1 MFLRDKLRQE
11 SVTALKAGDKRK
23 VEVVRFL
30 VSLLEKKEMQLPPG
44 KMKEADEVAVIRKEL
59 KNKQES
65 RQMFVEAE
73 RDELVEQMDYEI
85 GVVEGYLPRQ
95 MDEKEVTEIVVEVL
109 RGGGE
114 VSFGGL
120 MGQVMAKTAGRADGS
135 LVAKIVKQKISEK

>member
-59 KNKQES
+59 KNKQE
-65 RQMFVEAE
+65 
-73 RDELVEQMDYEI
+73 
-85 GVVEGYLPRQ
+85 
-95 MDEKEVTEIVVEVL
+95 
-109 RGGGE
+109 GE
-114 VSFGGL
+114 SVG
-120 MGQVMAKTAGRADGS
+120 
-135 LVAKIVKQKISEK
+135 